1 MTETVGDNDRRH
13 CVQVL
18 AGRTRP
24 MMDAKC
30 PSGYILSGIK
40 VLYEENDPL
49 DTSSDDRDQEARKK
63 QCVVDEG
70 SISKPSNEEQ

>member
-1 MTETVGDNDRRH
+1 MTKTTGDYDMRA

-40 VLYEENDPL
+40 ILYEENNAP
-49 DTSSDDRDQEARKK
+49 DTTVEDQDQEARKK
-63 QCVVDEG
+63 QCVVDG
-70 SISKPSNEEQ
+70 NSISKTSNEDQ